1 MVGGSEVCIFP
12 EPRRFDA
19 ARPRHPTMPTA
30 PASSSTCT
38 VRLEEVRGSANT
50 GGSGSFLVSVP
61 GTEYV
66 LDLVSGGATAVPLGK
81 RVTGSVSGRAQKL
94 HRAHAGGEFIEP
106 VEGHPRI
113 VQGRVRETDP
123 TGNRLLLQAVVPMW
137 ITLSADQSA
146 RSFMAGDIVNFY
158 MESGVVFTP
167 QA

>member
-1 MVGGSEVCIFP
+1 
-12 EPRRFDA
+12 
-19 ARPRHPTMPTA
+19 
-30 PASSSTCT
+30 
-38 VRLEEVRGSANT
+38 
-50 GGSGSFLVSVP
+50 
-61 GTEYV
+61 
-66 LDLVSGGATAVPLGK
+66 VSGV
-81 RVTGSVSGRAQKL
+81 VSGRAQKL

-146 RSFMAGDIVNFY
+146 RSFMPGDIVNFY

>member
-1 MVGGSEVCIFP
+1 
-12 EPRRFDA
+12 
-19 ARPRHPTMPTA
+19 MPTA
-30 PASSSTCT
+30 PASSSTAT
-38 VRLEEVRGSANT
+38 VRLEEVRGSA
-50 GGSGSFLVSVP
+50 GSGSAGSFVLSVP

-66 LDLVSGGATAVPLGK
+66 LDLVAGGATSTPLGK
-81 RVTGSVSGRAQKL
+81 RLTGVVSGRAQKL
-94 HRAHAGGEFIEP
+94 HRSHAGGEFIEP

>member
-1 MVGGSEVCIFP
+1 MVRISEVCIFP
-12 EPRRFDA
+12 EARFAFRDA
-19 ARPRHPTMPTA
+19 RERPMQTA
-30 PASSSTCT
+30 PSNAHSTCT
-38 VRLEEVRGSANT
+38 VRLEESRGGAT
-50 GGSGSFLVSVP
+50 GSYLLGVP
-61 GTEYV
+61 GTEYT
-66 LDLVSGGATAVPLGK
+66 LDLVAGGATSVAVGK
-81 RVTGSVSGRAQKL
+81 RVSGVISGRAQKL

-113 VQGRVRETDP
+113 VQGRVRDTDP

-146 RSFMAGDIVNFY
+146 RSFAAGDIVNFY

>member
-1 MVGGSEVCIFP
+1 
-12 EPRRFDA
+12 
-19 ARPRHPTMPTA
+19 MPTA
-30 PASSSTCT
+30 PAPASTCT
-38 VRLEEVRGSANT
+38 VRLEEVRGTAAT
-50 GGSGSFLVSVP
+50 GSFVLSVP

-66 LDLVSGGATAVPLGK
+66 LDLVAGGTTTAPLGK
-81 RVTGSVSGRAQKL
+81 RVTGVVSGRAQKL

-123 TGNRLLLQAVVPMW
+123 TGTRLLLLAVVPMW

>member
-1 MVGGSEVCIFP
+1 MQT
-12 EPRRFDA
+12 A
-19 ARPRHPTMPTA
+19 PTA
-30 PASSSTCT
+30 SSTCT
-38 VRLEEVRGSANT
+38 VRLEETRDAAT
-50 GGSGSFLVSVP
+50 AGGLRSYVLTVP
-61 GTEYV
+61 GSEYV
-66 LDLVSGGATAVPLGK
+66 LDLVSGGPTSVPVGK
-81 RVTGSVSGRAQKL
+81 RVSGVVSGRAQKL

-146 RSFMAGDIVNFY
+146 RSFMPGDIVNFY

>member
-1 MVGGSEVCIFP
+1 
-12 EPRRFDA
+12 
-19 ARPRHPTMPTA
+19 MPTA
-30 PASSSTCT
+30 PAASSTCT
-38 VRLEEVRGSANT
+38 VRLEEVRGSA
-50 GGSGSFLVSVP
+50 GPAGAGAFVLSVP

-66 LDLVSGGATAVPLGK
+66 LDLVAGGATSAPVGK
-81 RVTGSVSGRAQKL
+81 RVNGVVSGRAQKL

-146 RSFMAGDIVNFY
+146 RSFLAGDIVNFY

-167 QA
+167 QP

>member
-1 MVGGSEVCIFP
+1 MQT
-12 EPRRFDA
+12 A
-19 ARPRHPTMPTA
+19 PTA
-30 PASSSTCT
+30 SSTCT
-38 VRLEEVRGSANT
+38 VRLEEIRDAAST
-50 GGSGSFLVSVP
+50 GATRLYVLSVP

-66 LDLVSGGATAVPLGK
+66 LDLVAGGPTAAALGK
-81 RVTGSVSGRAQKL
+81 RVQGVVSGRAQKL

-137 ITLSADQSA
+137 ISLSADQSA
-146 RSFMAGDIVNFY
+146 RAFMPGDIVNFY